1 MTTIQKKSLKVGR
14 YVDTNHVD
22 TVIRNYK
29 RERWVQNS
37 ERIGKEDSLSVW
49 YSVEE
54 LEEFIEK
61 IKIHGGD
68 GIKMYFGVYPEHFG
82 KKPDYSSRQTIV
94 MVATRNKETEEG
106 SVNKDLYINSESG
119 TQILAYNLGGNCPP
133 NCSSGGTSKPSDP
146 DSSSGDDWGGIGI
159 TIVDRG
165 SKGLT
170 VI

>member
-37 ERIGKEDSLSVW
+37 EHIGKEDSLSVW

-54 LEEFIEK
+54 LEEFLQK
-61 IKIHGGD
+61 IKTHGGD
-68 GIKMYFGVYPEHFG
+68 GVRMYFGAYSEDFATKPEYG
-82 KKPDYSSRQTIV
+82 SRQTIV
-94 MVATRNKETEEG
+94 MVATRSKENEAG
-106 SVNKDLYINSESG
+106 VANKDLYVNPG
-119 TQILAYNLGGNCPP
+119 QILAYNLGGICPP
-133 NCSSGGTSKPSDP
+133 SCNNGTKPTGPGGDG
-146 DSSSGDDWGGIGI
+146 DGDDWGGIGV

-165 SKGLT
+165 PKGMT
-170 VI
+170 IV

>member
-37 ERIGKEDSLSVW
+37 EHIGKEDSLSVW

-54 LEEFIEK
+54 LEEFIKK
-61 IKIHGGD
+61 IKNHGGD
-68 GIKMYFGVYPEHFG
+68 GVRMYFGAYSEDYAAKPE
-82 KKPDYSSRQTIV
+82 YSSRQTIV
-94 MVATRNKETEEG
+94 MVATRSKESEEG
-106 SVNKDLYINSESG
+106 VANKDLYINPG
-119 TQILAYNLGGNCPP
+119 QILAYNMGGICPP
-133 NCSSGGTSKPSDP
+133 NCSNGTKPTGPGAGDG
-146 DSSSGDDWGGIGI
+146 DGDDWGGIGV

-165 SKGLT
+165 PKGLT
-170 VI
+170 IV

>member
-29 RERWVQNS
+29 RERWVHNS

-61 IKIHGGD
+61 IKMHGGD
-68 GIKMYFGVYPEHFG
+68 GVKMYFGAYSEHFET
-82 KKPDYSSRQTIV
+82 KPEYSSRQTIV
-94 MVATRNKETEEG
+94 MVATRSKETETG
-106 SVNKDLYINSESG
+106 IANKDLYINPG
-119 TQILAYNLGGNCPP
+119 QILAYNLGSACPP
-133 NCSSGGTSKPSDP
+133 NCPNGTGKPIGPGDA
-146 DSSSGDDWGGIGI
+146 SGDDWGGIGV

-165 SKGLT
+165 PKGFT
-170 VI
+170 VV

>member
-29 RERWVQNS
+29 KERWVQNS

-54 LEEFIEK
+54 LEGFIQK
-61 IKIHGGD
+61 IKAHGGD
-68 GIKMYFGVYPEHFG
+68 GVKMYFGAYPENYE
-82 KKPDYSSRQTIV
+82 KKPEYSSRQTIV
-94 MVATRNKETEEG
+94 MVATRSKESETG
-106 SVNKDLYINSESG
+106 VANKDLYINAG
-119 TQILAYNLGGNCPP
+119 QILAYNMGSICPP
-133 NCSSGGTSKPSDP
+133 NCGSGGTSKPSGPATGID
-146 DSSSGDDWGGIGI
+146 GDDWGGIGV

-165 SKGLT
+165 PKGLT
-170 VI
+170 VV